1 MEELYKV
8 IFIIGPPGVGKNTQC
23 DKIVEKYNFIH
34 LGAGDLL
41 RQEIKKGTENSKL
54 IESLMT
60 QGKYVPVKIT
70 CDLLKKAMDSLGKS
84 KIFLIDGYPRNQDN
98 IDGWKEIFG
107 NNYKLIVTIIL
118 KCNEEELE
126 KRLLERAKSSGRVD
140 DNIETIKKRFKTHIE
155 QSLPIEAQLKEMG
168 PVLEVQ
174 GNGSI
179 EEVFK
184 KISINLPDI
193 IFKGKK
199 YSINFIKFNRFT
211 F

>member
-8 IFIIGPPGVGKNTQC
+8 IFVIGPPGVGKNTQC

-41 RQEIKKGTENSKL
+41 RQEIKKGTKNGKL
-54 IESLMT
+54 IESIMAE
-60 QGKYVPVKIT
+60 GKYVPVKIT
-70 CDLLKKAMDSLGKS
+70 CGLLKQAMDSLGKS

-107 NNYKLIVTIIL
+107 NNYKLIATIIL
-118 KCNEEELE
+118 QCNEEELE
-126 KRLLERAKSSGRVD
+126 KRLLERAKTSGRVD
-140 DNIETIKKRFKTHIE
+140 DNIETIRKRFKTHIE

-168 PVLEVQ
+168 PVVEVQ
-174 GNGSI
+174 GIGSV

-184 KISINLPDI
+184 SISDKLDKILY
-193 IFKGKK
+193 KLK
-199 YSINFIKFNRFT
+199 
-211 F
+211 